1 MMILIGIDL
10 GDAHGDEYPFERKHE
25 HAPEYV
31 REYMHLRAHIGEFRS
46 MLRVRHAAT
55 NAVHRYFDRNRFT
68 CIHAPILTSNSC
80 EGAGEVSAFS
90 FMPYIHWNNLR

>member
-1 MMILIGIDL
+1 MMILIGFDL
-10 GDAHGDEYPFERKHE
+10 GDAHSDEYPFERKHE
-25 HAPEYV
+25 YAAEYL
-31 REYMHLRAHIGEFRS
+31 REYMHLRADIGEFRS

-90 FMPYIHWNNLR
+90 FMP